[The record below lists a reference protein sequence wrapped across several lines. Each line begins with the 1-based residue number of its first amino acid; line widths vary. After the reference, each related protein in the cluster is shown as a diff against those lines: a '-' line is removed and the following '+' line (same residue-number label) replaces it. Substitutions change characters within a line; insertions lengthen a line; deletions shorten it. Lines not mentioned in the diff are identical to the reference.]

1 MATSGFS
8 VVDYVIFALMLA
20 ISAGIGIF
28 YGCFGNKTGTAKEML
43 VANRQMTVF
52 PTAMSLLASF
62 MSGITI
68 LGNPAESYNY
78 GTLYIWCAVAHIF
91 VAIVTANVFI
101 PVSFY

>member
-1 MATSGFS
+1 MAEVS
-8 VVDYVIFALMLA
+8 VVDYIIFALMLA

-28 YGCFGNKTGTAKEML
+28 YGCFGKKNTTAKEML

-78 GTLYIWCAVAHIF
+78 GTMFVIF
-91 VAIVTANVFI
+91 NLH
-101 PVSFY
+101 

>member
-1 MATSGFS
+1 MSFILLKYSDDT
-8 VVDYVIFALMLA
+8 YR
-20 ISAGIGIF
+20 
-28 YGCFGNKTGTAKEML
+28 L

-78 GTLYIWCAVAHIF
+78 GTLFVWAGIAHIM
-91 VAIVTANVFI
+91 VAIVVANVFI
-101 PVSFY
+101 PVCSQNKLLIMFTN